1 MESEGR
7 KMRRLSK
14 EKKVRKVLTMIMR
27 KKVRS
32 RKKGKRREIKM

>member
-1 MESEGR
+1 MESESR

-14 EKKVRKVLTMIMR
+14 EKKARKVLTMIMR

>member
-14 EKKVRKVLTMIMR
+14 EKKARKVLTMIMR

>member
-1 MESEGR
+1 
-7 KMRRLSK
+7 MRRLSK